1 TYTLSLHDALP
12 ISVTPFNLIGRFY
25 VLCRTVPFKQISTL
39 NTTHLYCLVLQD
51 QAGAASAGQEA
62 AYTGVRRRCVSADGR
77 RGDMVLT
84 EHLKRIVVA
93 GANDT

>member
-1 TYTLSLHDALP
+1 AIRVIFTANLIIA
-12 ISVTPFNLIGRFY
+12 VAPFNLIDGFY
-25 VLCRTVPFKQISTL
+25 VLCRTVPFKKISTL
-39 NTTHLYCLVLQD
+39 NTTHLYCLVLED

-62 AYTGVRRRCVSADGR
+62 AYTGIRRRCVSADGR

-84 EHLKRIVVA
+84 QHLKRIVVA